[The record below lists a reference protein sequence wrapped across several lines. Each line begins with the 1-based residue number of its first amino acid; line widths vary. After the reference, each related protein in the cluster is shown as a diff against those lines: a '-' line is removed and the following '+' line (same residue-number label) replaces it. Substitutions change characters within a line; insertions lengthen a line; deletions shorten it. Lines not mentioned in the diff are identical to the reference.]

1 MGNPIMK
8 KINRINPIAKQLPKF
23 GKQIIPDKRKT
34 LQDKQA
40 KKEIHNA
47 KTDKDT

>member
-8 KINRINPIAKQLPKF
+8 KINRINPIAKQLPN
-23 GKQIIPDKRKT
+23 KRKT
-34 LQDKQA
+34 LQNKQA
-40 KKEIHNA
+40 KKEIYNA